1 MSRDIYRLGLD
12 VGSTT
17 AKIVVLAPDGGV
29 AFCGYRRH
37 QADIKGAVETLLRN
51 ALQQVGNVT
60 ISAAVTGS
68 VGMGLAERYGIPFV
82 QEVIAATQYVRKC
95 HSGISTVID
104 IGGED
109 AKIVYLQPDGQADLR
124 MNGNCAGGTGA
135 FIDQMALLL
144 GVELDDLDTLAAR
157 AERIHPIASRC
168 GVFSKT
174 DVQNLISRNVSKADI
189 AASIFH
195 AVAVQTVTTLS
206 HGCELRPRVMFCGGP
221 LTFFASLRK
230 AFIDYLG
237 LSADNFVVPERANL
251 IPAWGTA
258 LYAEGRGEMLLSGL
272 IEDMQSVEG
281 AAPLSVTPR
290 LPRIFSSEEEYAAWK
305 QAKAASRVERCQ
317 LDGYHGAAYLGID
330 SGSTT
335 TKIVVTDG
343 EGRLL
348 YSYYA
353 PNGGDPIG
361 TVRRGLEQLAAECDA
376 KDAVLELLGSCSTGY
391 GEDLIR
397 AAFGLDSGM
406 IETIAH
412 YLAARSVD
420 PQVSFILDIGGQDM
434 KALFVDHG
442 VLSRMEINEACSSGC
457 GSFIETFANSLGYPV
472 AEFADM
478 ACLAESPCDLGTRC
492 TVFMNSK
499 VKQVLREGATVSD
512 IAAGLSYSVV
522 KNCLY
527 KVLKLKKR
535 EELGSRIV
543 VQGGAMRNNSVVRAL
558 ELLTGAEVSR
568 SDMPELMGAYGCALH
583 ARVVTREDAPIRHI
597 SDMLD
602 AASYSTRR
610 VECSGC
616 ENHCFVTKYT
626 FAGNQHYFSG
636 NKCERVF
643 SNRGDRTVRG
653 RNVSAEKNALLF
665 DRPCPSGTRGR
676 IGIPRALN
684 MYEDYPF
691 WHALLTTAG
700 FEVVLSSPSTY
711 GAYEK
716 GVHSVMSDNI
726 CFPAKL
732 VHSHIYELVEK
743 GVDRIFYP
751 WVVFERSEGSDTRN
765 SYNCP
770 VVAGYPEVVRNAI
783 MPSVPVDAPVV
794 SFRDAEQLK
803 HACRRYLSGL
813 GVGRAVADRAVKAA
827 FAAQGEYCRR
837 IAQLNREAL
846 SESRAAGRV
855 TIMLAGR
862 PYHTDPLVQHKI
874 SDMIADMGAT
884 VLTEDIVRDETA
896 TGISESHLITQ
907 WSYINRI
914 LRAAHWTAAQD
925 DVHFVQT
932 TSFGCGPDAFLLDE
946 TRAVMKRYGK
956 SFTLLKIDD
965 VNNIGS
971 LKLRVRSVIDSIR
984 FGTDAKHAPQ
994 PFVTT
999 RTFTKGERHRTLL
1012 APFFTDYVSP
1022 LVPAA
1027 FRQAGYDIVQL
1038 PESDAESAEYGLRY
1052 ANNEVCYPATLVVGD
1067 LIKALSSGRYD
1078 LNNTA
1083 VIITQT
1089 GGQCRATNYV
1099 ALLKRAMVEAGFE
1112 QVPVISLGMGSSVNP
1127 QPGFSINWLRF
1138 IPLALAAILVGDC
1151 ISKFYHSAAVR
1162 EKNKGDAMM
1171 LREKYLDMAKEA
1183 ISRNAVGELYGL
1195 VGRAAREFNDITVDR
1210 ELPRVGIVG
1219 EIYLKFNSFA
1229 HKRVVN
1235 WLVEHGVEVV
1245 PPVLLDFFMETFV
1258 NREVKHR
1265 TGVQR
1270 SIVPPSVL
1278 KRVYGVLWRRI
1289 EQVNRDASAFR
1300 YFVPFHNIYE
1310 QAEHGREVISL
1321 SAQFGEG
1328 WLLPAEIVT
1337 FAREGVNNVIS
1348 LQPFGCIANHIVSKG
1363 VERKIKELYPQMH
1376 MLSLDFDSGV
1386 SDVNVTNRLMLL
1398 TESLA

>member
-1 MSRDIYRLGLD
+1 MENTPYRLGLD

-17 AKIVVLAPDGGV
+17 AKVVILDPQGEI
-29 AFCGYRRH
+29 AFCDYRRH
-37 QADIKGAVETLLRN
+37 QADITGTVRGLLRD
-51 ALQQVGNVT
+51 AAARLGDVRTAVT
-60 ISAAVTGS
+60 ITGS
-68 VGMGLAERYGIPFV
+68 VGMGIAERFAVPFV
-82 QEVIAATQYVRKC
+82 QEVIAAVRYVREREQ
-95 HSGISTVID
+95 GIATIID

-109 AKIVYLQPDGQADLR
+109 AKIVYLREDGQADLR

-144 GVELDDLDTLAAR
+144 DTDIARLDGLAAE
-157 AERIHPIASRC
+157 AAHIHPIASRC

-174 DVQNLISRNVSKADI
+174 DIQNLISKNVPKSDI

-206 HGCELRPRVMFCGGP
+206 HGCDLEPGILFCGGP
-221 LTFFASLRK
+221 LTFIPSLRRAFIRHLGLPEK
-230 AFIDYLG
+230 AFK
-237 LSADNFVVPERANL
+237 VPERANL
-251 IPAWGTA
+251 IPAWGAALHCDRSATMQLSEFTTRPTA
-258 LYAEGRGEMLLSGL
+258 GT
-272 IEDMQSVEG
+272 G
-281 AAPLSVTPR
+281 AVSATPR
-290 LPRIFSSEEEYAAWK
+290 LPRIFPSKEAYAAWK
-305 QAKAASRVERCQ
+305 ATKTGHCVRTRRT
-317 LDGYHGAAYLGID
+317 DGYTGDAYLGID

-335 TKIVVTDG
+335 TKIVVTDP

-348 YSYYA
+348 YRYYA

-361 TVRRGLEQLAAECDA
+361 TVRKGLEKFAAECA
-376 KDAVLELLGSCSTGY
+376 ATGAAPVIRGSCSTGY

-397 AAFGLDSGM
+397 AAFSLDGGI

-412 YLAARSVD
+412 YLAARDID

-434 KALFVDHG
+434 KAIFVDHG

-457 GSFIETFANSLGYPV
+457 GSFIETFANSLNYPV
-472 AEFADM
+472 AEFASM
-478 ACLAESPCDLGTRC
+478 ACLAEGPCDLGTRC

-499 VKQVLREGATVSD
+499 VKQVLREGATVAD

-535 EELGSRIV
+535 EELGDRIV
-543 VQGGAMRNNSVVRAL
+543 VQGGTMRNDSVVRAL

-568 SDMPELMGAYGCALH
+568 SDMPELMGAYGCALY
-583 ARVVTREDAPIRHI
+583 ARTTADGK
-597 SDMLD
+597 S
-602 AASYSTRR
+602 AASLDDLLRAAEYTARR
-610 VECSGC
+610 ITCGGC
-616 ENHCFVTKYT
+616 ENRCFVTKYT
-626 FAGNQHYFSG
+626 FAGDHAYYSG
-636 NKCERVF
+636 NKCEKVF
-643 SNRGDRTVRG
+643 TNRGAGAARG

-665 DRPCPSGTRGR
+665 DRPCPAGSRGR
-676 IGIPRALN
+676 IGIPRVLN
-684 MYEDYPF
+684 MDEDYPF
-691 WHALLTTAG
+691 WHALLTEAG

-711 GAYEK
+711 RAYEA

-732 VHSHIYELVEK
+732 AHSHIYELAAA

-751 WVVFERSEGSDTRN
+751 WAVFEQTEGADTRN

-783 MPSVPVDAPVV
+783 MPSVPVDSPVV
-794 SFRDAEQLK
+794 TFRDAKKLRRE
-803 HACRRYLSGL
+803 CRRYLAGL
-813 GVGRAVADRAVKAA
+813 GVDDATIRRALRAA
-827 FAAQGEYCRR
+827 FAAQKEYGER
-837 IAQLNREAL
+837 IAALNRDAL
-846 SESRAAGRV
+846 AESRAAGRTV
-855 TIMLAGR
+855 IMLAGR

-884 VLTEDIVRDETA
+884 VLTEDIVRGDRG
-896 TGISESHLITQ
+896 TGIADSHLVTQ

-914 LRAAHWTAAQD
+914 LRAAHWTAARQ

-946 TRAVMKRYGK
+946 TRNVLQRHGK

-971 LKLRVRSVIDSIR
+971 LKLRVRSVIESIR
-984 FGTDAKHAPQ
+984 FGNPAPQEPQ

-999 RTFTKGERHRTLL
+999 KLFTKAERRRTLL

-1027 FRQAGYDIVQL
+1027 FRQAGYDLVQL
-1038 PESDAESAEYGLRY
+1038 PESDTESAEYGLRY

-1067 LIKALSSGRYD
+1067 LVKALASGRYD
-1078 LNNTA
+1078 LDNTA

-1099 ALLKRAMVEAGFE
+1099 ALLKRAMVEAGFA

-1127 QPGFSINWLRF
+1127 QPGFTLNWTKFL
-1138 IPLALAAILVGDC
+1138 PLALAAVILGDC
-1151 ISKFYHSAAVR
+1151 ISKFYHAAAVR
-1162 EKNKGDAMM
+1162 EKRPGEAMR
-1171 LREKYLDMAKEA
+1171 LRGEYLERAKEA
-1183 ISRNAVGELYGL
+1183 ISRNATDELYGL
-1195 VGRAAREFNDITVDR
+1195 VGEAARSFDAISADKEV
-1210 ELPRVGIVG
+1210 PKVGIVG

-1229 HKRVVN
+1229 HKHVVR
-1235 WLVEHGVEVV
+1235 WFVEHGIEVV
-1245 PPVLLDFFMETFV
+1245 PPVLLDFFMEAFV
-1258 NREVKHR
+1258 NRTVKHR

-1270 SIVPPSVL
+1270 SPVPLSL
-1278 KRVYGVLWRRI
+1278 LRQIYGLLWRKI
-1289 EQVNRDASAFR
+1289 EQVNRAAAAFR
-1300 YFVPFHNIYE
+1300 YFTPFHNIYE
-1310 QAEHGREVISL
+1310 QAERGREVISL

-1337 FAREGVNNVIS
+1337 FARTGVNNVVS

-1363 VERKIKELYPQMH
+1363 VEKKIKTLYPQMH
-1376 MLSLDFDSGV
+1376 LLSLDFDSGV
-1386 SDVNVTNRLMLL
+1386 SDVNVLNRLMLL
-1398 TESLA
+1398 TDSIR